1 MGVAKKVLRDAD
13 AMEYLAEKIDMNVHI
28 LEVWNYVLCPKID
41 IICSRYANSSCKLK
55 LGISLLLD
63 CRGGDTCCTSLNRC
77 DIDQGDCDSD
87 SDCKLGLKCGKDNCP
102 MKSGHQWDSTDDCC
116 YKPMPG

>member
-1 MGVAKKVLRDAD
+1 M
-13 AMEYLAEKIDMNVHI
+13 
-28 LEVWNYVLCPKID
+28 
-41 IICSRYANSSCKLK
+41 SSCKLK

-87 SDCKLGLKCGKDNCP
+87 NDCKIGLKCGKDNCP
-102 MKSGHQWDSTDDCC
+102 KKSNHEWDSTDDCC
-116 YKPMPG
+116 YKPMPTKISKISTAKASISYELILRNHHIW